1 MNNSI
6 VIIFNK
12 LYIKKYINLWKK
24 NIKISRPKLIIPSNL
39 DTIDDIPNNIRIK
52 SNKSSKNF
60 LTKCNFFNNFKLKI

>member
-60 LTKCNFFNNFKLKI
+60 LTTCNFFNNFKLKI